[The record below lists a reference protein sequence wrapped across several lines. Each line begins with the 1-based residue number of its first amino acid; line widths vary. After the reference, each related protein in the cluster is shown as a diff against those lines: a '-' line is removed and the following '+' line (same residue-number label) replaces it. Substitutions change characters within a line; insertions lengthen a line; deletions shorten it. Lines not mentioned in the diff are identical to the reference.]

1 MMEKPRIRHIA
12 VNVRDQEKVSDY
24 YKKIF
29 GLEEKAR
36 ASNGTVYLSD
46 GFVDLAI
53 ISTTRLPWGIHH
65 FGFQVESVK
74 AIEEATQTTANANTP
89 GAIAE
94 SWIRDP
100 EENRVDISEH
110 GWPI

>member
-1 MMEKPRIRHIA
+1 MDKPRIRHIA
-12 VNVRDQEKVSDY
+12 INVRDREKVCEY
-24 YKKIF
+24 YKKVF
-29 GLEEKAR
+29 GLEEKSR
-36 ASNGTVYLSD
+36 APNGTVYLSD
-46 GFVDLAI
+46 GFVDVAV
-53 ISTTRLPWGIHH
+53 ISTTNLPWGINH

-74 AIEEATQTTANANTP
+74 TIEEIAQTTAISNTP

-100 EENRVDISEH
+100 EENRVDISEE

>member
-1 MMEKPRIRHIA
+1 MDKPRIRHIA
-12 VNVRDQEKVSDY
+12 INVRDQKKVYEY
-24 YKKIF
+24 YKTVF
-29 GLEEKAR
+29 GLEEKSR
-36 ASNGTVYLSD
+36 GPNGTIYLSD
-46 GFVDLAI
+46 GFVDVAI
-53 ISTTRLPWGIHH
+53 ISSTNMPWGINH

-74 AIEEATQTTANANTP
+74 TIEEIAQTTAISNTP

>member
-1 MMEKPRIRHIA
+1 MDKPRIRHIA
-12 VNVRDQEKVSDY
+12 INVRDQKKVCEY
-24 YKKIF
+24 YKTVF
-29 GLEEKAR
+29 GLEEKSR
-36 ASNGTVYLSD
+36 GPNGTIYLSD
-46 GFVDLAI
+46 GFVDVAI
-53 ISTTRLPWGIHH
+53 ISSTNMPWCINH

-74 AIEEATQTTANANTP
+74 TIEEIAQTTAISNTP